1 MKRFYFIVNPISGH
15 ANNTKY
21 AEDIIA
27 LLHKK
32 ADVETHMHVLQAR
45 GEAEPYAAKLA
56 DEIKDDGI
64 IVSVGGDG
72 TFNEIASSLVGKST
86 PIAIIPRG
94 SGNGLARMLRV
105 PTQKALQAE
114 YLLKGHTIKIDNG
127 NFGDRK
133 YFCTAGFGFEACIAF
148 LFDKTGNKKRGRQ
161 QYVHHIIKEI
171 FNYKPVEAELEI
183 DGKSLKVQNT
193 TEVSEQLRG
202 EPGTTFVLKVQ
213 RPGEKK
219 TREFKIT
226 RRNIKKSALPYY
238 GMYGNAGYIHL
249 TEFIENCSKDV
260 RKAFINLKEQG
271 AKTLILDLRDNH
283 GGLLTEAVDIV
294 NLFVPKGLT
303 IVETRGKLL
312 AASSK
317 YVTNNEPL
325 DLDVP
330 IVVLVNKETASA
342 AEIVAGALQD
352 LDRAVIVGNSTFGKG
367 LVQSPR
373 DLPYN
378 GSIKLTTAKYYIPSG
393 RCVQAIDYKKERE
406 AAELYRTTGK
416 RINTKDSIAHKT
428 FHTAGGR
435 EVTEGSGVKP
445 DIDVAHDTLS
455 NIVFYLSDDDVL
467 VDWGTRY
474 FQKHPSIPA
483 VRDFALTDADYEDFK
498 DMVKASGFKYDR
510 LSVKRLEDLTKTMRF
525 EGYYEEAKDL
535 LESLE
540 AKLAHNLDKEMDRKK
555 TDILKIMS
563 LEVVKRYYYQA
574 GMAEEALKGDKDLE
588 KAIEIVSDQSAYN
601 KILGKS

>member
-1 MKRFYFIVNPISGH
+1 MK
-15 ANNTKY
+15 TKILSLIL
-21 AEDIIA
+21 ALA
-27 LLHKK
+27 LLVPAHAQNEHSFSVSKNLDIFNSIYRQLDLFYVDSLE
-32 ADVETHMHVLQAR
+32 ADKIVRVGIDAMLNELDPYTSYYPEEDMQDLKMMTTGKYGGVGSIIRQR
-45 GEAEPYAAKLA
+45 KDSTGVIIFEPYPDMPAA
-56 DEIKDDGI
+56 E
-64 IVSVGGDG
+64 VGLQVGD
-72 TFNEIASSLVGKST
+72 L
-86 PIAIIPRG
+86 
-94 SGNGLARMLRV
+94 M
-105 PTQKALQAE
+105 
-114 YLLKGHTIKIDNG
+114 
-127 NFGDRK
+127 
-133 YFCTAGFGFEACIAF
+133 
-148 LFDKTGNKKRGRQ
+148 
-161 QYVHHIIKEI
+161 
-171 FNYKPVEAELEI
+171 LEI
-183 DGKSLKVQNT
+183 DGKSLKGQNT
-193 TEVSEQLRG
+193 SEVSEQLRG
-202 EPGTTFVLKVQ
+202 EPGTTFMLKVQ

-303 IVETRGKLL
+303 IVETRGKLS

-352 LDRAVIVGNSTFGKG
+352 LDRAVIIGNSTYGKG

-588 KAIEIVSDQSAYN
+588 KAIEIVSDQSEYN

>member
-1 MKRFYFIVNPISGH
+1 MK
-15 ANNTKY
+15 TKILSLIL
-21 AEDIIA
+21 ALA
-27 LLHKK
+27 LLVPAHAQNEHSFSVSKNLDIFNSIYRQLDLFYVDSLE
-32 ADVETHMHVLQAR
+32 ADKIVRVGIDAMLNELDPYTSYFPEEDMQDLKMMTTGKYGGVGSIIRQR
-45 GEAEPYAAKLA
+45 KDSTGVIIFEPYPDMPAA
-56 DEIKDDGI
+56 E
-64 IVSVGGDG
+64 VGLQVGD
-72 TFNEIASSLVGKST
+72 L
-86 PIAIIPRG
+86 
-94 SGNGLARMLRV
+94 M
-105 PTQKALQAE
+105 
-114 YLLKGHTIKIDNG
+114 
-127 NFGDRK
+127 
-133 YFCTAGFGFEACIAF
+133 
-148 LFDKTGNKKRGRQ
+148 
-161 QYVHHIIKEI
+161 
-171 FNYKPVEAELEI
+171 LEI
-183 DGKSLKVQNT
+183 DGKSLKGQNT
-193 TEVSEQLRG
+193 SEVSEQLRG
-202 EPGTTFVLKVQ
+202 EPGTTFMLKVQ

-303 IVETRGKLL
+303 IVETRGKLS

-510 LSVKRLEDLTKTMRF
+510 LSVKRLEDLKKTMRF

-588 KAIEIVSDQSAYN
+588 KAIEIVSDQSEYN

>member
-1 MKRFYFIVNPISGH
+1 MK
-15 ANNTKY
+15 TKILSLIL
-21 AEDIIA
+21 ALA
-27 LLHKK
+27 LLMPAHAQNEHSFSVSKNLDIFNSIYRQLDLFYVDSLE
-32 ADVETHMHVLQAR
+32 ADKIVRVGIDAMLNELDPYTSYYPEEDMQDLKMMTTGKYGGVGSIIRQR
-45 GEAEPYAAKLA
+45 KDSTGVIIFEPYPDMPAA
-56 DEIKDDGI
+56 E
-64 IVSVGGDG
+64 VGLQVGD
-72 TFNEIASSLVGKST
+72 L
-86 PIAIIPRG
+86 
-94 SGNGLARMLRV
+94 M
-105 PTQKALQAE
+105 
-114 YLLKGHTIKIDNG
+114 
-127 NFGDRK
+127 
-133 YFCTAGFGFEACIAF
+133 
-148 LFDKTGNKKRGRQ
+148 
-161 QYVHHIIKEI
+161 
-171 FNYKPVEAELEI
+171 LEI
-183 DGKSLKVQNT
+183 DGKSLKGQNT
-193 TEVSEQLRG
+193 SEVSEQLRG

-303 IVETRGKLL
+303 IVETRGKLS

-510 LSVKRLEDLTKTMRF
+510 ISVKRLEDLKKTMRF

-588 KAIEIVSDQSAYN
+588 KAIEIVSDQSEYN

>member
-1 MKRFYFIVNPISGH
+1 MK
-15 ANNTKY
+15 TKILSLIL
-21 AEDIIA
+21 ALA
-27 LLHKK
+27 LLVPAHAQNEHSFSVSKNLDIFNSIYRQLDLFYVDSLE
-32 ADVETHMHVLQAR
+32 ADKIVRVGIDAMLNELDPYTSYYPEEDMQDLKMMTTGKYGGVGSIIRQR
-45 GEAEPYAAKLA
+45 KDSTGVIIFEPYPDMPAA
-56 DEIKDDGI
+56 E
-64 IVSVGGDG
+64 VGLQVGD
-72 TFNEIASSLVGKST
+72 L
-86 PIAIIPRG
+86 
-94 SGNGLARMLRV
+94 M
-105 PTQKALQAE
+105 
-114 YLLKGHTIKIDNG
+114 
-127 NFGDRK
+127 
-133 YFCTAGFGFEACIAF
+133 
-148 LFDKTGNKKRGRQ
+148 
-161 QYVHHIIKEI
+161 
-171 FNYKPVEAELEI
+171 LEI
-183 DGKSLKVQNT
+183 DGKSLKGQNT
-193 TEVSEQLRG
+193 SEVSEQLRG
-202 EPGTTFVLKVQ
+202 EPGTTFMLKVQ

-238 GMYGNAGYIHL
+238 GMYGDAGYIHL

-303 IVETRGKLL
+303 IVETRGKLS

-510 LSVKRLEDLTKTMRF
+510 ISVKRLEDLKKTMRF

-588 KAIEIVSDQSAYN
+588 KAIEIVSDQSEYN

>member
-1 MKRFYFIVNPISGH
+1 MK
-15 ANNTKY
+15 TKILSLIL
-21 AEDIIA
+21 ALA
-27 LLHKK
+27 LLVPAHAQNEHSFSVSKNLDIFNSIYRQLDLFYVDSLE
-32 ADVETHMHVLQAR
+32 ADKIVRVGIDAMLNELDPYTSYYPEEDMQDLKMMTTGKYGGVGSIIRQR
-45 GEAEPYAAKLA
+45 KDSTGVIIFEPYPDMPAA
-56 DEIKDDGI
+56 E
-64 IVSVGGDG
+64 VGLQVGD
-72 TFNEIASSLVGKST
+72 L
-86 PIAIIPRG
+86 
-94 SGNGLARMLRV
+94 M
-105 PTQKALQAE
+105 
-114 YLLKGHTIKIDNG
+114 
-127 NFGDRK
+127 
-133 YFCTAGFGFEACIAF
+133 
-148 LFDKTGNKKRGRQ
+148 
-161 QYVHHIIKEI
+161 
-171 FNYKPVEAELEI
+171 LEI
-183 DGKSLKVQNT
+183 DGKSLKGQNT

-303 IVETRGKLL
+303 IVETRGKLST
-312 AASSK
+312 ASSK

-373 DLPYN
+373 ELPYN

-510 LSVKRLEDLTKTMRF
+510 ISVKRLEDLKKTMRF

-588 KAIEIVSDQSAYN
+588 KAIEIVSDQSEYN

>member
-1 MKRFYFIVNPISGH
+1 MK
-15 ANNTKY
+15 TKILSLIL
-21 AEDIIA
+21 ALA
-27 LLHKK
+27 LLVPAHAQNEHSFSVSKNLDIFNSIYRQLDLFYVDSLE
-32 ADVETHMHVLQAR
+32 ADKIVRVGIDAMLNELDPYTSYYPEEDMQDLKMMTTGKYGGVGSIIRQR
-45 GEAEPYAAKLA
+45 KDSTGVIIFEPYPDMPAA
-56 DEIKDDGI
+56 E
-64 IVSVGGDG
+64 VGLQVGD
-72 TFNEIASSLVGKST
+72 L
-86 PIAIIPRG
+86 
-94 SGNGLARMLRV
+94 M
-105 PTQKALQAE
+105 
-114 YLLKGHTIKIDNG
+114 
-127 NFGDRK
+127 
-133 YFCTAGFGFEACIAF
+133 
-148 LFDKTGNKKRGRQ
+148 
-161 QYVHHIIKEI
+161 
-171 FNYKPVEAELEI
+171 LEI
-183 DGKSLKVQNT
+183 DGKSLKGQNT

-226 RRNIKKSALPYY
+226 LRNIKKSALPYY

-525 EGYYEEAKDL
+525 EGYYEDAKDL
-535 LESLE
+535 IESLE

-588 KAIEIVSDQSAYN
+588 KAIEIVSDQSEYN

>member
-1 MKRFYFIVNPISGH
+1 MKTKILSLIS
-15 ANNTKY
+15 AL
-21 AEDIIA
+21 A
-27 LLHKK
+27 LLVPAHAQNEHSFSVSKNLDIFNSIYRQLDLFYVDSLE
-32 ADVETHMHVLQAR
+32 ADKIVRVGIDAMLNELDPYTSYYPEEDMQDLKMMTTGKYGGVGSIIRQR
-45 GEAEPYAAKLA
+45 KDSTGVIIFEPYPDMPAA
-56 DEIKDDGI
+56 E
-64 IVSVGGDG
+64 VGLQVGD
-72 TFNEIASSLVGKST
+72 L
-86 PIAIIPRG
+86 
-94 SGNGLARMLRV
+94 M
-105 PTQKALQAE
+105 
-114 YLLKGHTIKIDNG
+114 
-127 NFGDRK
+127 
-133 YFCTAGFGFEACIAF
+133 
-148 LFDKTGNKKRGRQ
+148 
-161 QYVHHIIKEI
+161 
-171 FNYKPVEAELEI
+171 LEI
-183 DGKSLKVQNT
+183 DGKSLKGQNT

-303 IVETRGKLL
+303 IVETRGKLS

-352 LDRAVIVGNSTFGKG
+352 LDRAVIVGNSTYGKG

-525 EGYYEEAKDL
+525 EGYYEDAKDL
-535 LESLE
+535 IESLE

-588 KAIEIVSDQSAYN
+588 KAIEIVSDQSEYN

>member
-1 MKRFYFIVNPISGH
+1 MK
-15 ANNTKY
+15 TKILSLIL
-21 AEDIIA
+21 ALA
-27 LLHKK
+27 LLMPAHAQNEHSFSVSKNLDIFNSIYRQLDLFYVDSLE
-32 ADVETHMHVLQAR
+32 ADKIVRVGIDAMLNELDPYTSYYPEEDMQDLKMMTTGKYGGVGSIIRQR
-45 GEAEPYAAKLA
+45 KDSTGVIIFEPYPDMPAA
-56 DEIKDDGI
+56 E
-64 IVSVGGDG
+64 VGLQVGD
-72 TFNEIASSLVGKST
+72 L
-86 PIAIIPRG
+86 
-94 SGNGLARMLRV
+94 M
-105 PTQKALQAE
+105 
-114 YLLKGHTIKIDNG
+114 
-127 NFGDRK
+127 
-133 YFCTAGFGFEACIAF
+133 
-148 LFDKTGNKKRGRQ
+148 
-161 QYVHHIIKEI
+161 
-171 FNYKPVEAELEI
+171 LEI
-183 DGKSLKVQNT
+183 DGKSLKGQNT

-303 IVETRGKLL
+303 IVETRGKLS

-510 LSVKRLEDLTKTMRF
+510 LSVKRLEDLKKTMRF

-588 KAIEIVSDQSAYN
+588 KAIEIVSDQSEYN

>member
-1 MKRFYFIVNPISGH
+1 MK
-15 ANNTKY
+15 TKILSLIL
-21 AEDIIA
+21 ALA
-27 LLHKK
+27 LLVPAHAQNEHSFSVSKNLDIFNSIYRQLDLFYVDSLE
-32 ADVETHMHVLQAR
+32 ADKIVRVGIDAMLNELDPYTSYYPEEDMQDLKMMTTGKYGGVGSIIRQR
-45 GEAEPYAAKLA
+45 KDSTGVIIFEPYPDMPAA
-56 DEIKDDGI
+56 E
-64 IVSVGGDG
+64 VGLQVGD
-72 TFNEIASSLVGKST
+72 L
-86 PIAIIPRG
+86 
-94 SGNGLARMLRV
+94 M
-105 PTQKALQAE
+105 
-114 YLLKGHTIKIDNG
+114 
-127 NFGDRK
+127 
-133 YFCTAGFGFEACIAF
+133 
-148 LFDKTGNKKRGRQ
+148 
-161 QYVHHIIKEI
+161 
-171 FNYKPVEAELEI
+171 LEI
-183 DGKSLKVQNT
+183 DGKSLKGQNT
-193 TEVSEQLRG
+193 SEVSEQLRG
-202 EPGTTFVLKVQ
+202 EPGTTFMLKVQ

-303 IVETRGKLL
+303 IVETRGKLS

-510 LSVKRLEDLTKTMRF
+510 ISVKRLEDLKKTMRF

-588 KAIEIVSDQSAYN
+588 KAIEIVSDQSEYN

>member
-1 MKRFYFIVNPISGH
+1 MK
-15 ANNTKY
+15 TKILSLIL
-21 AEDIIA
+21 ALA
-27 LLHKK
+27 LLVPAHAQNEHSFSVSKNLDIFNSIYRQLDLFYVDSLE
-32 ADVETHMHVLQAR
+32 ADKIVRVGIDAMLNELDPYTSYYPEEDMQDLKMMTTGKYGGVGSIIRQR
-45 GEAEPYAAKLA
+45 KDSTGVIIFEPYPDMPAA
-56 DEIKDDGI
+56 E
-64 IVSVGGDG
+64 VGLQVGD
-72 TFNEIASSLVGKST
+72 L
-86 PIAIIPRG
+86 
-94 SGNGLARMLRV
+94 M
-105 PTQKALQAE
+105 
-114 YLLKGHTIKIDNG
+114 
-127 NFGDRK
+127 
-133 YFCTAGFGFEACIAF
+133 
-148 LFDKTGNKKRGRQ
+148 
-161 QYVHHIIKEI
+161 
-171 FNYKPVEAELEI
+171 LEI
-183 DGKSLKVQNT
+183 DGKSLKGQNT

-525 EGYYEEAKDL
+525 EGYYEDAKDL
-535 LESLE
+535 IESLE

-588 KAIEIVSDQSAYN
+588 KAIEIVSDQSEYN

>member
-1 MKRFYFIVNPISGH
+1 MK
-15 ANNTKY
+15 TKILSLIL
-21 AEDIIA
+21 ALA
-27 LLHKK
+27 LLVPAHAQNEHSFSVSKNLDIFNSIYRQLDLFYVDSLE
-32 ADVETHMHVLQAR
+32 ADKIVRVGIDAMLNELDPYTSYYPEEDMQDLKMMTTGKYGGVGSIIRQR
-45 GEAEPYAAKLA
+45 KDSTGVIIFEPYPDMPAA
-56 DEIKDDGI
+56 E
-64 IVSVGGDG
+64 VGLQVGD
-72 TFNEIASSLVGKST
+72 L
-86 PIAIIPRG
+86 
-94 SGNGLARMLRV
+94 M
-105 PTQKALQAE
+105 
-114 YLLKGHTIKIDNG
+114 
-127 NFGDRK
+127 
-133 YFCTAGFGFEACIAF
+133 
-148 LFDKTGNKKRGRQ
+148 
-161 QYVHHIIKEI
+161 
-171 FNYKPVEAELEI
+171 LEI
-183 DGKSLKVQNT
+183 DGKSLKGQNT

-249 TEFIENCSKDV
+249 TEFIEDCSKDV

-525 EGYYEEAKDL
+525 EGYYEDAKDL
-535 LESLE
+535 IESLE

-588 KAIEIVSDQSAYN
+588 KAIEIVSDQSEYN

>member
-1 MKRFYFIVNPISGH
+1 MK
-15 ANNTKY
+15 TKILSLIF
-21 AEDIIA
+21 ALA
-27 LLHKK
+27 LLVPAHAQNEHSFSVSKNLDIFNSIYRQLDLFYVDSLE
-32 ADVETHMHVLQAR
+32 ADKIVRVGIDAMLNELDPYTSYYPEEDMQDLKMMTTGKYGGVGSIIRQR
-45 GEAEPYAAKLA
+45 KDSTGVIIFEPYPDMPAA
-56 DEIKDDGI
+56 E
-64 IVSVGGDG
+64 VGLQVGD
-72 TFNEIASSLVGKST
+72 L
-86 PIAIIPRG
+86 
-94 SGNGLARMLRV
+94 M
-105 PTQKALQAE
+105 
-114 YLLKGHTIKIDNG
+114 
-127 NFGDRK
+127 
-133 YFCTAGFGFEACIAF
+133 
-148 LFDKTGNKKRGRQ
+148 
-161 QYVHHIIKEI
+161 
-171 FNYKPVEAELEI
+171 LEI
-183 DGKSLKVQNT
+183 DGKSLKGQNT

-249 TEFIENCSKDV
+249 TEFIEDCSKDV

-303 IVETRGKLL
+303 IVETRGKLS

-352 LDRAVIVGNSTFGKG
+352 LDRAVIIGNSTYGKG

-510 LSVKRLEDLTKTMRF
+510 LSVKRLEDLKKTMRF

-588 KAIEIVSDQSAYN
+588 KAIEIVSDQSEYN

>member
-1 MKRFYFIVNPISGH
+1 MK
-15 ANNTKY
+15 TKILSLIL
-21 AEDIIA
+21 ALA
-27 LLHKK
+27 LLVPAHAQNEHSFSVSKNLDIFNSIYRQLDLFYVDSLE
-32 ADVETHMHVLQAR
+32 ADKIVRVGIDAMLNELDPYTSYYPEEDMQDLKMMTTGKYGGVGSIIRQR
-45 GEAEPYAAKLA
+45 KDSTGVIIFEPYPDMPAA
-56 DEIKDDGI
+56 E
-64 IVSVGGDG
+64 VGLQVGD
-72 TFNEIASSLVGKST
+72 L
-86 PIAIIPRG
+86 
-94 SGNGLARMLRV
+94 M
-105 PTQKALQAE
+105 
-114 YLLKGHTIKIDNG
+114 
-127 NFGDRK
+127 
-133 YFCTAGFGFEACIAF
+133 
-148 LFDKTGNKKRGRQ
+148 
-161 QYVHHIIKEI
+161 
-171 FNYKPVEAELEI
+171 LEI
-183 DGKSLKVQNT
+183 DGKSLKGQNT

-510 LSVKRLEDLTKTMRF
+510 LSVKRLEDLKKTMRF

-535 LESLE
+535 IESLE

-588 KAIEIVSDQSAYN
+588 KAIEIVSDQSEYN

>member
-1 MKRFYFIVNPISGH
+1 MK
-15 ANNTKY
+15 TKILSLIL
-21 AEDIIA
+21 ALA
-27 LLHKK
+27 LLVPAHAQNEHSFSVSKNLDIFNSIYRQLDLFYVDSLE
-32 ADVETHMHVLQAR
+32 ADKIVRVGIDAMLNELDPYTSYYPEEDMQDLKMMTTGKYGGVGSIIRQR
-45 GEAEPYAAKLA
+45 KDSTGVIIFEPYPDMPAA
-56 DEIKDDGI
+56 E
-64 IVSVGGDG
+64 VGLQVGD
-72 TFNEIASSLVGKST
+72 L
-86 PIAIIPRG
+86 
-94 SGNGLARMLRV
+94 M
-105 PTQKALQAE
+105 
-114 YLLKGHTIKIDNG
+114 
-127 NFGDRK
+127 
-133 YFCTAGFGFEACIAF
+133 
-148 LFDKTGNKKRGRQ
+148 
-161 QYVHHIIKEI
+161 
-171 FNYKPVEAELEI
+171 LEI
-183 DGKSLKVQNT
+183 DGKSLKGQNT

-303 IVETRGKLL
+303 IVETKGKLL

-510 LSVKRLEDLTKTMRF
+510 LSVKRLEDLKKTMRF

-588 KAIEIVSDQSAYN
+588 KAIEIVSDQSEYN

>member
-1 MKRFYFIVNPISGH
+1 MK
-15 ANNTKY
+15 TKILSLIL
-21 AEDIIA
+21 ALA
-27 LLHKK
+27 LLVPAHAQNEHSFSVSKNLDIFNSIYRQLDLFYVDSLE
-32 ADVETHMHVLQAR
+32 ADKIVRVGIDAMLNELDPYTSYYPEEDMQDLKMMTTGKYGGVGSIIRQR
-45 GEAEPYAAKLA
+45 KDSTGVIIFEPYPDMPAA
-56 DEIKDDGI
+56 E
-64 IVSVGGDG
+64 VGLQVGD
-72 TFNEIASSLVGKST
+72 L
-86 PIAIIPRG
+86 
-94 SGNGLARMLRV
+94 M
-105 PTQKALQAE
+105 
-114 YLLKGHTIKIDNG
+114 
-127 NFGDRK
+127 
-133 YFCTAGFGFEACIAF
+133 
-148 LFDKTGNKKRGRQ
+148 
-161 QYVHHIIKEI
+161 
-171 FNYKPVEAELEI
+171 LEI
-183 DGKSLKVQNT
+183 DGKSLKGQNT
-193 TEVSEQLRG
+193 SEVSEQLRG

-303 IVETRGKLL
+303 IVETRGKLS

-510 LSVKRLEDLTKTMRF
+510 ISVKRLEDLKKTMRF

-588 KAIEIVSDQSAYN
+588 KAIEIVSDQSEYN

>member
-1 MKRFYFIVNPISGH
+1 MK
-15 ANNTKY
+15 TKILSLIL
-21 AEDIIA
+21 ALA
-27 LLHKK
+27 LLMPAHAQNEHSFSVSKNLDIFNSIYRQLDLFYVDSLE
-32 ADVETHMHVLQAR
+32 ADKIVRVGIDAMLNELDPYTSYYPEEDMQDLKMMTTGKYGGVGSIIRQR
-45 GEAEPYAAKLA
+45 KDSTGVIIFEPYPDMPAA
-56 DEIKDDGI
+56 E
-64 IVSVGGDG
+64 VGLQVGD
-72 TFNEIASSLVGKST
+72 L
-86 PIAIIPRG
+86 
-94 SGNGLARMLRV
+94 M
-105 PTQKALQAE
+105 
-114 YLLKGHTIKIDNG
+114 
-127 NFGDRK
+127 
-133 YFCTAGFGFEACIAF
+133 
-148 LFDKTGNKKRGRQ
+148 
-161 QYVHHIIKEI
+161 
-171 FNYKPVEAELEI
+171 LEI
-183 DGKSLKVQNT
+183 DGKSLKGQNT

-303 IVETRGKLL
+303 IVETRGKLS

-378 GSIKLTTAKYYIPSG
+378 GSLKLTTAKYYIPSG

-510 LSVKRLEDLTKTMRF
+510 ISVKRLEDLKKTMRF

-588 KAIEIVSDQSAYN
+588 KAIEIVSDQSEYN

>member
-1 MKRFYFIVNPISGH
+1 MK
-15 ANNTKY
+15 TKILSLIL
-21 AEDIIA
+21 ALA
-27 LLHKK
+27 LLVPAHAQNEHSFSVSKNLDIFNSIYRQLDLFYVDSLE
-32 ADVETHMHVLQAR
+32 ADKIVRVGIDAMLNELDPYTSYYPEEDMQDLKMMTTGKYGGVGSIIRQR
-45 GEAEPYAAKLA
+45 KDSTGVIIFEPYPDMPAA
-56 DEIKDDGI
+56 E
-64 IVSVGGDG
+64 VGLQVGD
-72 TFNEIASSLVGKST
+72 L
-86 PIAIIPRG
+86 
-94 SGNGLARMLRV
+94 M
-105 PTQKALQAE
+105 
-114 YLLKGHTIKIDNG
+114 
-127 NFGDRK
+127 
-133 YFCTAGFGFEACIAF
+133 
-148 LFDKTGNKKRGRQ
+148 
-161 QYVHHIIKEI
+161 
-171 FNYKPVEAELEI
+171 LEI
-183 DGKSLKVQNT
+183 DGKSLKGQNT
-193 TEVSEQLRG
+193 SEVSEQLRG

-303 IVETRGKLL
+303 IVETRGKLS

-352 LDRAVIVGNSTFGKG
+352 LDRAVIVGNSTYGKG

-510 LSVKRLEDLTKTMRF
+510 LSVKRLEDLKKTMRF
-525 EGYYEEAKDL
+525 EGYYEESKDL

-588 KAIEIVSDQSAYN
+588 KAIEIVSDQSEYN

>member
-1 MKRFYFIVNPISGH
+1 MK
-15 ANNTKY
+15 TKILSLIL
-21 AEDIIA
+21 ALA
-27 LLHKK
+27 LLVPAHAQNEHSFSVSKNLDIFNSIYRQLDLFYVDSLE
-32 ADVETHMHVLQAR
+32 ADKIVRVGIDAMLNELDPYTSYYPEEDMQDLKMMTTGKYGGVGSIIRQR
-45 GEAEPYAAKLA
+45 KDSTGVIIFEPYPDMPAA
-56 DEIKDDGI
+56 E
-64 IVSVGGDG
+64 VGLQVGD
-72 TFNEIASSLVGKST
+72 L
-86 PIAIIPRG
+86 
-94 SGNGLARMLRV
+94 M
-105 PTQKALQAE
+105 
-114 YLLKGHTIKIDNG
+114 
-127 NFGDRK
+127 
-133 YFCTAGFGFEACIAF
+133 
-148 LFDKTGNKKRGRQ
+148 
-161 QYVHHIIKEI
+161 
-171 FNYKPVEAELEI
+171 LEI
-183 DGKSLKVQNT
+183 DGKSLKGQNT
-193 TEVSEQLRG
+193 SEVSEQLRG
-202 EPGTTFVLKVQ
+202 EPGTTFMLKVQ

-303 IVETRGKLL
+303 IVETRGKLS

-588 KAIEIVSDQSAYN
+588 KAIEIVSDQSEYN